1 MSVALLL
8 IFLGLMA
15 LGVPIA
21 ISLGAASVIVLITMG
36 NMPLTMV
43 VQLMY
48 TSMNSFVMVAVPL
61 FILAGSL
68 MDEGGIADK
77 IYDLA
82 EACVGWIYGGLG
94 HVAILCNIIF
104 GAMSGSS
111 VAAVASIGKMS
122 INAMAKKGYP
132 KEYGVGINL
141 AGCMLASVIP
151 PSILMIVAA
160 STASVSIGQAL
171 MAGMVPGVLI
181 GVIYMIYNYV
191 HCKVTGIGEKSP
203 FQPKRLVKSFVSA
216 VPALM
221 VPVIMLVGMYSGIYT
236 PTEGAGI
243 AVAYAMLVS
252 IYVYKRLK
260 WSDIPRIIAKNARQ
274 TGTIL
279 FIAIAAKPAGQIFE
293 LDATAAIY
301 ILVPILLPVVKQLGV
316 SPLFFV
322 VFLVITLSFGL
333 ITPPVGVC
341 LYAAENVTGLSLEK
355 VIKSVVPWLFLTV
368 GIICI
373 FILIPQIITGP
384 IALMFP
390 NG

>member
-132 KEYGVGINL
+132 
-141 AGCMLASVIP
+141 
-151 PSILMIVAA
+151 
-160 STASVSIGQAL
+160 
-171 MAGMVPGVLI
+171 
-181 GVIYMIYNYV
+181 
-191 HCKVTGIGEKSP
+191 
-203 FQPKRLVKSFVSA
+203 
-216 VPALM
+216 
-221 VPVIMLVGMYSGIYT
+221 
-236 PTEGAGI
+236 
-243 AVAYAMLVS
+243 
-252 IYVYKRLK
+252 
-260 WSDIPRIIAKNARQ
+260 
-274 TGTIL
+274 
-279 FIAIAAKPAGQIFE
+279 
-293 LDATAAIY
+293 
-301 ILVPILLPVVKQLGV
+301 
-316 SPLFFV
+316 
-322 VFLVITLSFGL
+322 
-333 ITPPVGVC
+333 
-341 LYAAENVTGLSLEK
+341 
-355 VIKSVVPWLFLTV
+355 
-368 GIICI
+368 
-373 FILIPQIITGP
+373 
-384 IALMFP
+384 
-390 NG
+390 

>member
-111 VAAVASIGKMS
+111 VAAVDGGKSVDTSM
-122 INAMAKKGYP
+122 GFTP
-132 KEYGVGINL
+132 L
-141 AGCMLASVIP
+141 AGVPMG
-151 PSILMIVAA
+151 
-160 STASVSIGQAL
+160 TR
-171 MAGMVPGVLI
+171 AGDLD
-181 GVIYMIYNYV
+181 
-191 HCKVTGIGEKSP
+191 
-203 FQPKRLVKSFVSA
+203 
-216 VPALM
+216 
-221 VPVIMLVGMYSGIYT
+221 
-236 PTEGAGI
+236 AGI
-243 AVAYAMLVS
+243 LEYLMG
-252 IYVYKRLK
+252 KHGRLHRQRVHRPG
-260 WSDIPRIIAKNARQ
+260 SDGRHGPRRADRPH
-274 TGTIL
+274 L
-279 FIAIAAKPAGQIFE
+279 HD
-293 LDATAAIY
+293 L
-301 ILVPILLPVVKQLGV
+301 QLH
-316 SPLFFV
+316 PLQ
-322 VFLVITLSFGL
+322 GHRHR
-333 ITPPVGVC
+333 
-341 LYAAENVTGLSLEK
+341 
-355 VIKSVVPWLFLTV
+355 
-368 GIICI
+368 
-373 FILIPQIITGP
+373 
-384 IALMFP
+384 
-390 NG
+390 

>member
-111 VAAVASIGKMS
+111 VGRR
-122 INAMAKKGYP
+122 GF
-132 KEYGVGINL
+132 
-141 AGCMLASVIP
+141 
-151 PSILMIVAA
+151 
-160 STASVSIGQAL
+160 
-171 MAGMVPGVLI
+171 
-181 GVIYMIYNYV
+181 
-191 HCKVTGIGEKSP
+191 H
-203 FQPKRLVKSFVSA
+203 R
-216 VPALM
+216 
-221 VPVIMLVGMYSGIYT
+221 
-236 PTEGAGI
+236 
-243 AVAYAMLVS
+243 
-252 IYVYKRLK
+252 
-260 WSDIPRIIAKNARQ
+260 
-274 TGTIL
+274 
-279 FIAIAAKPAGQIFE
+279 
-293 LDATAAIY
+293 
-301 ILVPILLPVVKQLGV
+301 
-316 SPLFFV
+316 
-322 VFLVITLSFGL
+322 
-333 ITPPVGVC
+333 
-341 LYAAENVTGLSLEK
+341 LYAGLRDPAQHPDDRGRLHRQRLHRPSPDGRHGSRRADRRHLHG
-355 VIKSVVPWLFLTV
+355 L
-368 GIICI
+368 
-373 FILIPQIITGP
+373 
-384 IALMFP
+384 
-390 NG
+390 